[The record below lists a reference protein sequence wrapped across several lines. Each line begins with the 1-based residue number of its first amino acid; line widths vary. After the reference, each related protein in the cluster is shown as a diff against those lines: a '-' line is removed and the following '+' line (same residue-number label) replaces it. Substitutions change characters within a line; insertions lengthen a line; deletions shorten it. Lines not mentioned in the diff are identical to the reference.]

1 MEAKRQ
7 TTVLFAEVS
16 GSDEVLR
23 AAGKIVGTDAISG
36 CIERIREAAESSGG
50 KVVKVIGSE
59 VMMLFETA
67 DGAAGAAIKL
77 HATVSTLPPV
87 AGTKLA
93 VQVGFHSGPVYQS
106 GGDVLGDT
114 VKLAAAL
121 VHQAQRGQTITSHQ
135 TAQLLGASF
144 RASPTQLVTVPLPQ
158 SAQDALGEISP
169 QRGLRAYMPRAITM
183 LHLKYGREAVICW
196 RENEAVVIGRD
207 RGCGM
212 VIQNGLAS
220 RRHCTIQLRQQG
232 FALRDHSSNGT
243 YLTNEGS
250 EEVLVRGD
258 EAPLAA
264 HGWVSFG
271 NSRSLATVV
280 LEFFGQ

>member
-1 MEAKRQ
+1 MGAKTQ

-16 GSDEVLR
+16 GGAEVLE
-23 AAGKIVGTDAISG
+23 AAGSIAGTYAISD
-36 CIERIREAAESSGG
+36 CIDRIRKAAERSGG
-50 KVVKVIGSE
+50 KFVRVIGNE
-59 VMMLFETA
+59 VMLLFETP
-67 DGAAGAAIKL
+67 DGAAGAATKL
-77 HATVSTLPPV
+77 HATVNALPPV

-106 GGDVLGDT
+106 GDDVLGDT

-135 TAQLLGASF
+135 TAQLLGTSF

-158 SAQDALGEISP
+158 NPQDALDEISP
-169 QRGLRAYMPRAITM
+169 QRGLRAYMPRATTT
-183 LHLKYGREAVICW
+183 LHLKYGSDVVICW

-207 RGCGM
+207 RGCGL
-212 VIQNGLAS
+212 VIHNGLAS
-220 RRHCTIQLRQQG
+220 RRHCTIQLRPEG

-243 YLTNEGS
+243 YVTNEGS
-250 EEVLVRGD
+250 EEVLVWGN
-258 EAPLAA
+258 ESPLAA
-264 HGWVSFG
+264 HGWLSFG
-271 NSRSLATVV
+271 NSRRLATVV

>member
-1 MEAKRQ
+1 
-7 TTVLFAEVS
+7 
-16 GSDEVLR
+16 
-23 AAGKIVGTDAISG
+23 
-36 CIERIREAAESSGG
+36 
-50 KVVKVIGSE
+50 
-59 VMMLFETA
+59 MMLFETP
-67 DGAAGAAIKL
+67 DGAAGAATKL
-77 HATVSTLPPV
+77 HATVNALPPV

-106 GGDVLGDT
+106 GDDVLGDT

-135 TAQLLGASF
+135 TAQLLGHSF

-158 SAQDALGEISP
+158 EPQAALDESP
-169 QRGLRAYMPRAITM
+169 HRGLRTYMPRAITT
-183 LHLKYGREAVICW
+183 LHLTYGTEVAICW

-212 VIQNGLAS
+212 VIHNGLAS
-220 RRHCTIQLRQQG
+220 RRHCTIQLRPDG

-243 YLTNEGS
+243 YVTNEGT
-250 EEVLVRGD
+250 EEVLVWGN
-258 EAPLAA
+258 EMPLAA
-264 HGWVSFG
+264 HGWLSFG
-271 NSRSLATVV
+271 NSRRLATVV

>member
-1 MEAKRQ
+1 MEAKTQ

-16 GSDEVLR
+16 GGAEILE
-23 AAGKIVGTDAISG
+23 AAGKIAGTDAISD
-36 CIERIREAAESSGG
+36 CIDRIRRAAESSGG
-50 KVVKVIGSE
+50 KFVRVIGSE
-59 VMMLFETA
+59 VMMLFETP
-67 DGAAGAAIKL
+67 DGAAGAATKL
-77 HATVSTLPPV
+77 HATVNALPPV
-87 AGTKLA
+87 AGTKLS

-106 GGDVLGDT
+106 GDDVLGDT

-135 TAQLLGASF
+135 TAQLLGTSF

-158 SAQDALGEISP
+158 KAQEALADISAHSA
-169 QRGLRAYMPRAITM
+169 LRAYMPRAGAM
-183 LHLKYGREAVICW
+183 LHLKYGGEVVICW
-196 RENEAVVIGRD
+196 RENEAVVIGRE

-212 VIQNGLAS
+212 VIQHGLAS
-220 RRHCTIQLRQQG
+220 RRHCTIQLRPEG
-232 FALRDHSSNGT
+232 FTLRDHSSNGT
-243 YLTNEGS
+243 YVTNEGC
-250 EEVLVRGD
+250 EEVLLRGD

-271 NSRSLATVV
+271 NSRRLATVV